1 MTPFTSLLV
10 PVALSAVAVFVL
22 FMVVHATP
30 WHRREQARLPDED
43 AVMAALRPFAIPPND
58 YAVPHPGSGK
68 EMGSPEYDAKRNA
81 GPVMFLTVLP
91 SGPWNFGRMI
101 GAWLAFT
108 LVVSASVAHLVGMI
122 VPRGGDRAMVF
133 HYGMIITFIAYAMG
147 AVPMSIWYNRKWS
160 TTFRNAVD
168 AVLYGVVTGWIF
180 AAMWPKA

>member
-1 MTPFTSLLV
+1 
-10 PVALSAVAVFVL
+10 
-22 FMVVHATP
+22 
-30 WHRREQARLPDED
+30 
-43 AVMAALRPFAIPPND
+43 
-58 YAVPHPGSGK
+58 
-68 EMGSPEYDAKRNA
+68 MGSPEYDAKRNA